1 MTAIIFDC
9 DGVLVNTE
17 ILSAQAYRNVYARH
31 GLTITPE
38 AFLRMIGLKQ
48 ADILSQLRGTEGGL
62 LPPEGDAQLTVEV
75 LELIREHVQPTA
87 GIADV
92 LEGLVLPFCVASS
105 SDIPRI
111 RLSLG
116 TAGLIDYFEGRILSS
131 SMVKNGKPAPDLF
144 LLAAETLG
152 AEPAE
157 CMVFEDSVAGITAA
171 KAAGMFAIG
180 YIGGGHVPPSHREVL
195 LAAGA
200 DVVIAEWSEAKA
212 VIAARA

>member
-38 AFLRMIGLKQ
+38 AFLKMIGLKQ
-48 ADILSQLRGTEGGL
+48 ADILRQLRGTEGGL
-62 LPPEGDAQLTVEV
+62 LPPEGDAQLTEEV
-75 LELIREHVQPTA
+75 LGLIRDHVQPTA

-92 LEGLVLPFCVASS
+92 LAGLVLPFCVASS

-116 TAGLIDYFEGRILSS
+116 TAGLIDYFEGRIFSS
-131 SMVKNGKPAPDLF
+131 SMVQNGKPAPDLF
-144 LLAAETLG
+144 LLAAQTLG
-152 AEPAE
+152 AEPVD
-157 CMVFEDSVAGITAA
+157 CIVFEDSVAGITAA
-171 KAAGMFAIG
+171 KAAGMYAIG
-180 YIGGGHVPPSHREVL
+180 YIGGGHVPPSHADL
-195 LAAGA
+195 LRKAGA
-200 DVVIAEWSEAKA
+200 DVVISDWSEAA
-212 VIAARA
+212 ALIAPRA